1 MTSCAGVRCCSGCFG
16 VVTFLFA
23 DVEGST
29 GRWEADAD
37 GMRAALIVH
46 DKVLRTAIGAYD
58 GFLFSHT
65 GDGVVA
71 AFASPMSA
79 VNAVAVPDAVAAVLF
94 ITQQPGKSPA
104 GIVAVRRWP
113 R

>member
-1 MTSCAGVRCCSGCFG
+1 M
-16 VVTFLFA
+16 VTFLFT

-29 GRWEADAD
+29 RRWESDAES
-37 GMRAALIVH
+37 MRATLAAH
-46 DKVLRTAIGAYD
+46 DKVLRTAIEAYD

-79 VNAVAVPDAVAAVLF
+79 VNAF
-94 ITQQPGKSPA
+94 
-104 GIVAVRRWP
+104 
-113 R
+113 